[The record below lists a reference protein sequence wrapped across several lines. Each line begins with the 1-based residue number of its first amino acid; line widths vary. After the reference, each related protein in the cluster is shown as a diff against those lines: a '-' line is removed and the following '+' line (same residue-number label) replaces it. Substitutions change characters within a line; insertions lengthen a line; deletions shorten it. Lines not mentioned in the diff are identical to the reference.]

1 MKYQRHS
8 VHNTKGK
15 EDVIMNI
22 RRYDIVQADLGK
34 SVGSEVDGLSK
45 RKYRIRIVEEEEET

>member
-15 EDVIMNI
+15 KDAIMDI
-22 RRYDIVQADLGK
+22 RRYDIVQAVHENQLVQKWTDYQNGNI
-34 SVGSEVDGLSK
+34 E
-45 RKYRIRIVEEEEET
+45 